1 MGQTGVHL
9 GHADGRAAAAAVRPR
24 RGAHPR
30 LGTPNLEARCH
41 VQQGESYKIK
51 LFMISNSII
60 LIKFLDI

>member
-30 LGTPNLEARCH
+30 LGPPHLEARRH
-41 VQQGESYKIK
+41 VQQGKCAVA
-51 LFMISNSII
+51 
-60 LIKFLDI
+60 